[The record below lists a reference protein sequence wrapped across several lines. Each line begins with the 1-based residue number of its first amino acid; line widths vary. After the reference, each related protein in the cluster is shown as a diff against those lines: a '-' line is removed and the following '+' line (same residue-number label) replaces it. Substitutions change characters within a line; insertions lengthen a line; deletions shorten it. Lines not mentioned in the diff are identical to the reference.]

1 MTPET
6 LDPAQFHLAIGKGG
20 GRLEAFALWIA
31 RAAAA
36 YRPEEC
42 FHESLPSGGVRH
54 PSERKRV
61 PMSKLSSPAEYE
73 DDIVEGS
80 KPSRLFSF
88 LPYLLI
94 LALTLVGVGYTS
106 ISKSSLGVYWEVLAV
121 ITGLLCIISG
131 WPHAHNRDSRMR
143 LVWTQVLHW
152 AAFLAIMVLLLHT
165 DVSQMLTTDST
176 GLAILLLLALGT
188 FVAGVHTLSW
198 QTCVLGAVEALAVPA
213 IAWIEES
220 ALLLVLASF
229 AFIVLA
235 AIFWWFGRRRGSAG
249 APV

>member
-1 MTPET
+1 
-6 LDPAQFHLAIGKGG
+6 
-20 GRLEAFALWIA
+20 
-31 RAAAA
+31 
-36 YRPEEC
+36 
-42 FHESLPSGGVRH
+42 
-54 PSERKRV
+54 
-61 PMSKLSSPAEYE
+61 MSKLSSPAEYE
-73 DDIVEGS
+73 DDIVEGRKS
-80 KPSRLFSF
+80 SRVFGF

-94 LALTLVGVGYTS
+94 LALTLIGVGYTS
-106 ISKSSLGVYWEVLAV
+106 TSKSQLGVYWEVLAV
-121 ITGLLCIISG
+121 ITGILCIISG

-165 DVSQMLTTDST
+165 DVSQMLNADST

-198 QTCVLGAVEALAVPA
+198 QTGVLGVVMALAVPA

-220 ALLLVLASF
+220 ALLLVLAAF

-235 AIFWWFGRRRGSAG
+235 AIFWWFGRRRGSAEV
-249 APV
+249 PV